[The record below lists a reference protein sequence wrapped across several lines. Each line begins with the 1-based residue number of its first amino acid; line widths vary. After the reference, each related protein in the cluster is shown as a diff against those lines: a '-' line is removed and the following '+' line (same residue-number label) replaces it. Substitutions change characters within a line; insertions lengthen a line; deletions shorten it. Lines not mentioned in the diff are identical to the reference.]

1 MGWLPGWGSVG
12 KTPHTPAGGE
22 YVVTQ
27 MPQGSLVQP
36 GEWGQRQDMGGAGG
50 GGSLAPHW
58 AYACCLRP

>member
-50 GGSLAPHW
+50 GSLAPHW